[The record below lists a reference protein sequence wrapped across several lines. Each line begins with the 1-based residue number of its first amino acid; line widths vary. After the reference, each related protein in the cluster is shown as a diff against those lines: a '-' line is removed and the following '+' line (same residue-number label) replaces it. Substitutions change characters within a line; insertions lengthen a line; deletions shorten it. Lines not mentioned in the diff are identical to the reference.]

1 MDYLMIT
8 AATLLLGVDFAL
20 IKIYQKTYG
29 TAPGK
34 AFFFNML
41 LGLATAVLFF
51 AVNGFKVE
59 FSGFSTIMAACSA
72 LLVMTYSTIGFKL
85 LKSGSM
91 AMYTLFL
98 MTGGMVLPYIWGLL
112 FLGEPFSALRTAAL
126 IMIMAGVV
134 LSNFGGESVNLK
146 QILMCV
152 AVFVINGCVSII
164 SKMHQSQTVY
174 PTVNTAEFMLFMG
187 IFKFLFAGILYL
199 VYRKKDLPES
209 GEVTSM
215 KKAVLIVV
223 LSAVISGLSGMLQ
236 LLGAKVLPASVL
248 YPFITGG
255 TIVFS
260 ALAGVIVFK
269 EKLSAKIVVSIILC
283 FAGTLMFL

>member
-8 AATLLLGVDFAL
+8 AATLLLGVDFSL

-29 TAPGK
+29 TAPRT

-51 AVNGFKVE
+51 AVNGFRVD
-59 FSGFSTIMAACSA
+59 FSGFSVIMAACSA
-72 LLVMTYSTIGFKL
+72 LLIMTYSTIGFKL
-85 LKSGSM
+85 LQSGSM

-98 MTGGMVLPYIWGLL
+98 MTGGMVLPYVWGLI

-209 GEVTSM
+209 GEETSM

-223 LSAVISGLSGMLQ
+223 LSAVISGTSGMLQ